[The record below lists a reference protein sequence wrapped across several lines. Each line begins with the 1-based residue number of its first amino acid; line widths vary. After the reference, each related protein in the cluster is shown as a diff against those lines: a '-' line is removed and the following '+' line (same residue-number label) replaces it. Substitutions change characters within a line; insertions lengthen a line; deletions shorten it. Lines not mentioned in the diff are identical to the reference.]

1 MKELFPRTKIDWI
14 LIGALLP
21 ILGAGLVTMNSLGE
35 GTDYFSRQ
43 LMWIGISLIIF
54 FIISMVDVRFL
65 RKSNTV
71 ISLYLIGIGMLLAL
85 FIAGSTVK
93 GATSWLD
100 LGGFSLQPADFMK
113 LILVIVLAKYF
124 SRRHQEIKHPKHIF
138 ISAAYMVIPF
148 ILIFLQPDTGS
159 AAIILAIWFGMIL
172 VSGIS
177 KRHLLIMT
185 LAGVMI
191 VGAAWSFVLQ
201 PYQRDRVLTFLNP
214 LEDIQGSGYNAY
226 QSMVAVGSGQLFGKG
241 VGYGTQS
248 RLQFLPEY
256 QTDFIFAAFAEE
268 WGFMGVI
275 LLFILYGIVIW
286 RILLSALRG
295 SSNFETFFGIGIA
308 IMIMAHF
315 IINIGTNINLLPV
328 TGITLPFMSHGG
340 SHLLTTFIALGL
352 LQSMRSYGRTMRRAE
367 LQSQT
372 IDFLGE

>member
-148 ILIFLQPDTGS
+148 IL
-159 AAIILAIWFGMIL
+159 
-172 VSGIS
+172 
-177 KRHLLIMT
+177 
-185 LAGVMI
+185 
-191 VGAAWSFVLQ
+191 
-201 PYQRDRVLTFLNP
+201 NP
-214 LEDIQGSGYNAY
+214 ITIA
-226 QSMVAVGSGQLFGKG
+226 
-241 VGYGTQS
+241 
-248 RLQFLPEY
+248 
-256 QTDFIFAAFAEE
+256 IFARISD
-268 WGFMGVI
+268 GLYLCGLCRRMG
-275 LLFILYGIVIW
+275 LYGSHPTVHSVW
-286 RILLSALRG
+286 HCHLADP
-295 SSNFETFFGIGIA
+295 TV
-308 IMIMAHF
+308 
-315 IINIGTNINLLPV
+315 GTAWVQQL
-328 TGITLPFMSHGG
+328 
-340 SHLLTTFIALGL
+340 
-352 LQSMRSYGRTMRRAE
+352 
-367 LQSQT
+367 
-372 IDFLGE
+372 